1 MKKGLMSA
9 MRQLSDGHWVL
20 AFPDAERSSSART
33 LVHQHAAKLR
43 ALYCE
48 VLEPITTVSLRAEQE
63 QQQKQTQEEHEER
76 RAQQQRRRQGE
87 GSPEQEGLY
96 QLL

>member
-1 MKKGLMSA
+1 MSA

-20 AFPDAERSSSART
+20 AFPDAERSSSARM

-48 VLEPITTVSLRAEQE
+48 VLEPVMAVSLRSEQE
-63 QQQKQTQEEHEER
+63 LQEERERRQRRQQQQGQ
-76 RAQQQRRRQGE
+76 AQQGE
-87 GSPEQEGLY
+87 GSVQQQGLY

>member
-1 MKKGLMSA
+1 MSA

-20 AFPDAERSSSART
+20 AFPDAERSSSARM

-48 VLEPITTVSLRAEQE
+48 VLEPCMAVSLRAEQE
-63 QQQKQTQEEHEER
+63 QLQQRER
-76 RAQQQRRRQGE
+76 QQHGQAQQGD
-87 GSPEQEGLY
+87 GGAEQQGLY